1 MIVDK
6 AKDVQYRYPITGIAG
21 HKNFSLIS
29 IEKAMMNAELG
40 FGRRVLQ
47 AVEEFGISFEHLPT
61 GIDTMCV
68 VVSDVELNRYR
79 DKLINRINEL
89 CQPDHIEIS
98 SGLALIATVGQ
109 GMVRTRGTA
118 AKLFGALYAAGVN
131 VRMIDQGSS
140 ELNII
145 VAWTARSSRP
155 PCAPSTR
162 LLSARRKK
170 TPDSAC
176 CKSGAPGTSGSAAF
190 CRASP
195 LTRGARRVMLSI
207 QLF

>member
-109 GMVRTRGTA
+109 GMVRTARHGGEAVWRALCGRRQRAHDRPGLQRTKHHCRRGRR
-118 AKLFGALYAAGVN
+118 GV
-131 VRMIDQGSS
+131 RGRR
-140 ELNII
+140 
-145 VAWTARSSRP
+145 ARH
-155 PCAPSTR
+155 
-162 LLSARRKK
+162 L
-170 TPDSAC
+170 
-176 CKSGAPGTSGSAAF
+176 
-190 CRASP
+190 
-195 LTRGARRVMLSI
+195 
-207 QLF
+207 